1 MESYDAKRL
10 FLKNLKLFKS
20 DTDPWSTKQCPI
32 VYCNVCE
39 MSQYKICL
47 ARSRQPPPRT
57 TPFLNGLS
65 AWQANCEIGWCS
77 HMFLSWWWWWCWWER
92 ERSNFQ
98 LQPRSSSSS
107 SKPTSTSPMH
117 LVLCSR
123 VAHVPRSRCYR
134 TTSLLGYL
142 MFISAWVLPLMM
154 ILLGAGILK

>member
-39 MSQYKICL
+39 MSQNKICL
-47 ARSRQPPPRT
+47 ARQPPRT

-77 HMFLSWWWWWCWWER
+77 HMFLSWWWWCWWER
-92 ERSNFQ
+92 ERERQF
-98 LQPRSSSSS
+98 PTTSSST
-107 SKPTSTSPMH
+107 PTNNIPNASSTS
-117 LVLCSR
+117 VVCSR
-123 VAHVPRSRCYR
+123 CARSRCYR

-142 MFISAWVLPLMM
+142 MFISAWILPLMM
-154 ILLGAGILK
+154 ILLGELASSSRS